1 MAFCHPTIKGGI
13 FMAKKKTD
21 LVDSGEQIVKSEKKK
36 PRGGNSPAIG
46 ENMLMTEPGDTT
58 RIVQTNM
65 KFLTLPKVD
74 LRDPEAVKQRIGEYF
89 QIYAE
94 ADMKPTV
101 AGMAM
106 ALDVDRRRLWEIKTG
121 NYVNVGGYKD
131 LPTETVDYIKKAY
144 EILESTMESY
154 ANAGKINPVMA
165 IFMMK
170 NHFGY
175 QDKTEYVLTP
185 NQKQESDYDADEI
198 SKRYLS
204 DSTTI
209 NPDD

>member
-1 MAFCHPTIKGGI
+1 MAR
-13 FMAKKKTD
+13 KKAD
-21 LVDSGEQIVKSEKKK
+21 LVESGQEIVKS
-36 PRGGNSPAIG
+36 SPKRSMIVNALKG
-46 ENMLMTEPGDTT
+46 DMGVDPGDNT

-65 KFLTLPKVD
+65 RFFDMPKID
-74 LRDPEAVKQRIGEYF
+74 LHDPDAVRDRLGEYF

-94 ADMKPTV
+94 ADLKPTV
-101 AGMAM
+101 AGMAS
-106 ALDVDRRRLWEIKTG
+106 ALGVNRQRLWEIKTG
-121 NYVNVGGYKD
+121 AAVGGTTKQSLPSETLD
-131 LPTETVDYIKKAY
+131 LIKKAY
-144 EILESTMESY
+144 DILEMSMENY
-154 ANAGKINPVMA
+154 ASSGKVNPVIS

-204 DSTTI
+204 DSATI
-209 NPDD
+209 DSED

>member
-1 MAFCHPTIKGGI
+1 
-13 FMAKKKTD
+13 MAKKKVPD
-21 LVDSGEQIVKSEKKK
+21 VIDSGAEIVKAEKKK
-36 PRGGNSPAIG
+36 PRGLSKDMADGKW
-46 ENMLMTEPGDTT
+46 LQTEPGDNT

-65 KFLTLPKVD
+65 KFFNMTAID
-74 LRDPEAVKQRIGEYF
+74 LHDPVAVQERLCEYF

-94 ADMKPTV
+94 ADLKPTV
-101 AGMAM
+101 AGMGM
-106 ALDVDRRRLWEIKTG
+106 ALGLDRRRLWEIKTG

-131 LPTETVDYIKKAY
+131 LPRETVDLVKKAY
-144 EILESTMESY
+144 EILETSMEAY

-204 DSTTI
+204 DSATI
-209 NPDD
+209 NSDS

>member
-1 MAFCHPTIKGGI
+1 
-13 FMAKKKTD
+13 MAKKKTPD
-21 LVDSGEQIVKSEKKK
+21 VVDSGTEIVKRARK
-36 PRGGNSPAIG
+36 PAGMAAALAGDLG
-46 ENMLMTEPGDTT
+46 QEPGDNT

-65 KFLTLPKVD
+65 KFFDMPKVD
-74 LRDPEAVKQRIGEYF
+74 LRDPDAVKQRLVEYF
-89 QIYAE
+89 RIYGE
-94 ADMKPTV
+94 ADLKPTV

-106 ALDVDRRRLWEIKTG
+106 CLGVDRRRLWDIKTG
-121 NYVNVGGYKD
+121 NYTNVGGYRD
-131 LPTETVDYIKKAY
+131 LPEETVDLVKKAY
-144 EILESTMESY
+144 DILETSMENY

-209 NPDD
+209 DAES

>member
-1 MAFCHPTIKGGI
+1 
-13 FMAKKKTD
+13 MAKKKVPD
-21 LVDSGEQIVKSEKKK
+21 VIDSGTEIVKQKRK
-36 PRGGNSPAIG
+36 PAGMAAALAGDLG
-46 ENMLMTEPGDTT
+46 QEPGDNT

-65 KFLTLPKVD
+65 KFFDMPRVD
-74 LRDPEAVKQRIGEYF
+74 LKDPDAVRERLSEYF
-89 QIYAE
+89 RIYGE
-94 ADMKPTV
+94 ADLKPTV

-106 ALDVDRRRLWEIKTG
+106 ALGINRKTLWAVANDQPTG
-121 NYVNVGGYKD
+121 GNGYKLN
-131 LPTETVDYIKKAY
+131 LPPETTHLVKSAY
-144 EILESTMESY
+144 EMLEMSMEAY

-185 NQKQESDYDADEI
+185 NQKTESDYDADEI

-204 DSTTI
+204 DSATI

>member
-1 MAFCHPTIKGGI
+1 MPR
-13 FMAKKKTD
+13 KKAD
-21 LVDSGEQIVKSEKKK
+21 IVESGEQIVKAEKKKMK

-46 ENMLMTEPGDTT
+46 ENMLITDPGDTT
-58 RIVQTNM
+58 KIVQTNM
-65 KFLTLPKVD
+65 KFMLLPKID
-74 LRDPEAVKQRIGEYF
+74 LHEPEAVKKRIIEYF

-106 ALDVDRRRLWEIKTG
+106 ALGVDRRRLWEIKTG
-121 NYVNVGGYKD
+121 TLVGGVGKQH
-131 LPTETVDYIKKAY
+131 LPEETLDCIKKAY
-144 EILESTMESY
+144 EILEATMESY

-198 SKRYLS
+198 SKRYLT
-204 DSTTI
+204 DSATI
-209 NPDD
+209 NADS

>member
-1 MAFCHPTIKGGI
+1 
-13 FMAKKKTD
+13 MAKKKTPD
-21 LVDSGEQIVKSEKKK
+21 VIDSGAEIVKQKRK
-36 PRGGNSPAIG
+36 PAGMAAALAGDLG
-46 ENMLMTEPGDTT
+46 QEPGDNT

-65 KFLTLPKVD
+65 KFFDMPKVD
-74 LRDPEAVKQRIGEYF
+74 LHDPEAVHARLCEYF
-89 QIYAE
+89 KIYGE
-94 ADMKPTV
+94 ADLKPTV

-106 ALDVDRRRLWEIKTG
+106 CLGVDRRRLWAIANDQPTG
-121 NYVNVGGYKD
+121 GNGYKLNLPQETTD
-131 LPTETVDYIKKAY
+131 LVKKAY
-144 EILESTMESY
+144 DILETSMENY

-198 SKRYLS
+198 SKRYLT
-204 DSTTI
+204 DSATI
-209 NPDD
+209 NADS

>member
-1 MAFCHPTIKGGI
+1 
-13 FMAKKKTD
+13 MAKKKTPD
-21 LVDSGEQIVKSEKKK
+21 VIDSGTEIVKQKRQSYGMAAALK
-36 PRGGNSPAIG
+36 GDLGQ
-46 ENMLMTEPGDTT
+46 EPGDNT

-65 KFLTLPKVD
+65 KFFDMPRVD
-74 LRDPEAVKQRIGEYF
+74 LRDPEAVHERLVEYF
-89 QIYAE
+89 RIYGE
-94 ADMKPTV
+94 ADLKPTV

-106 ALDVDRRRLWEIKTG
+106 CLGVDRRRLWDIKTG

-131 LPTETVDYIKKAY
+131 LPSETVDLVKKAY
-144 EILESTMESY
+144 DILETSMENY

-185 NQKQESDYDADEI
+185 NQQQASDYDADDI
-198 SKRYLS
+198 RKRYLS
-204 DSTTI
+204 DSSTI
-209 NPDD
+209 DSDD

>member
-1 MAFCHPTIKGGI
+1 
-13 FMAKKKTD
+13 MAKKKPD
-21 LVDSGEQIVKSEKKK
+21 LVETGEEIVKSEKKKMK

-46 ENMLMTEPGDTT
+46 ENMLITEPGDTT
-58 RIVQTNM
+58 KIVQTNM
-65 KFLTLPKVD
+65 RFMVLPKIN
-74 LRDPEAVKQRIGEYF
+74 LREPEEVRQRIVEYF

-106 ALDVDRRRLWEIKTG
+106 ALGVDRRRLWEIKTG

-131 LPTETVDYIKKAY
+131 LPADTVDCIKKAY
-144 EILESTMESY
+144 EILEATMESY

-185 NQKQESDYDADEI
+185 NQKQESDYDMDDI
-198 SKRYLS
+198 RKRYLS
-204 DSTTI
+204 DSATI
-209 NPDD
+209 DSASDS

>member
-1 MAFCHPTIKGGI
+1 
-13 FMAKKKTD
+13 MAKKKAPD
-21 LVDSGEQIVKSEKKK
+21 VIDSGTEIVKQKRK
-36 PRGGNSPAIG
+36 PAGMAAALAGDLG
-46 ENMLMTEPGDTT
+46 QEPGDNT

-65 KFLTLPKVD
+65 KFFDMPKVD
-74 LRDPEAVKQRIGEYF
+74 LHDPEAVHERLCEYF
-89 QIYAE
+89 RIYGE
-94 ADMKPTV
+94 ADLKPTV

-106 ALDVDRRRLWEIKTG
+106 CLGVDRRRLWAIANG
-121 NYVNVGGYKD
+121 QPNGGDGYMAKVSPEVAD
-131 LPTETVDYIKKAY
+131 LVKKAY
-144 EILESTMESY
+144 EILETSMENY

-185 NQKQESDYDADEI
+185 NQKQDSDYDADDI
-198 SKRYLS
+198 RKRYLS

-209 NPDD
+209 DSDSDS

>member
-1 MAFCHPTIKGGI
+1 
-13 FMAKKKTD
+13 MAKKKVPD
-21 LVDSGEQIVKSEKKK
+21 VIDSGTEIVKQKRK
-36 PRGGNSPAIG
+36 PAGMAAALAGDLG
-46 ENMLMTEPGDTT
+46 QEPGDNT

-65 KFLTLPKVD
+65 KFFDMPRVD
-74 LRDPEAVKQRIGEYF
+74 LKDPDAVRERLSEYF
-89 QIYAE
+89 RIYGE
-94 ADMKPTV
+94 ADLKPTV

-106 ALDVDRRRLWEIKTG
+106 ALGINRKTLWAVANDQPTG
-121 NYVNVGGYKD
+121 GNGYKLN
-131 LPTETVDYIKKAY
+131 LPPETTHLVKSAY
-144 EILESTMESY
+144 EMLEMSMEAY

-198 SKRYLS
+198 SKRYLT

-209 NPDD
+209 ND

>member
-1 MAFCHPTIKGGI
+1 
-13 FMAKKKTD
+13 MAKKKVPD
-21 LVDSGEQIVKSEKKK
+21 IIDSGQEIVKAKRK
-36 PRGGNSPAIG
+36 PAGMAAALAGNLG
-46 ENMLMTEPGDTT
+46 QEPGDNT

-65 KFLTLPKVD
+65 KFFDMPRVD
-74 LRDPEAVKQRIGEYF
+74 LKDPEAVRERLGEYF
-89 QIYAE
+89 KIYGE
-94 ADMKPTV
+94 ADLKPTV

-106 ALDVDRRRLWEIKTG
+106 CLGVDRRQLWAIANDQPSGG
-121 NYVNVGGYKD
+121 NGYKLKLPQESTD
-131 LPTETVDYIKKAY
+131 LVKKAY
-144 EILESTMESY
+144 EMLEMSMENY

-198 SKRYLS
+198 SKRYLI
-204 DSTTI
+204 DSG
-209 NPDD
+209 DSGDS

>member
-1 MAFCHPTIKGGI
+1 
-13 FMAKKKTD
+13 MAKKAD
-21 LVDSGEQIVKSEKKK
+21 LIDSGQEIVKAEKKKMK

-46 ENMLMTEPGDTT
+46 ENMLITDPGDTT

-65 KFLTLPKVD
+65 KFLTLPKID
-74 LRDPEAVKQRIGEYF
+74 LHDSKAVKQRIVEYF

-121 NYVNVGGYKD
+121 NYVNVGGYKN
-131 LPTETVDYIKKAY
+131 LPIETVDCIKKAY
-144 EILESTMESY
+144 EILEATMESY
-154 ANAGKINPVMA
+154 ANGGKINPVMA

-198 SKRYLS
+198 SKRYLT
-204 DSTTI
+204 DSATI
-209 NPDD
+209 DSES